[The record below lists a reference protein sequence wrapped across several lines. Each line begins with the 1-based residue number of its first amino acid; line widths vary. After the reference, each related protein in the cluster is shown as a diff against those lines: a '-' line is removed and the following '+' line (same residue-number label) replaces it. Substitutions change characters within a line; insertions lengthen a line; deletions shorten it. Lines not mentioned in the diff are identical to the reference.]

1 MGRISGSNANILLA
15 YAMEASLVEW
25 SLFEDFLTLAQSANF
40 SRAADLRHMT
50 QPAFSRRIR
59 SLEEWVGAPL
69 FDRTCHPVALTEAGR
84 RFLPAAQETLQRLDQ
99 VCEECRETARAAS
112 ATLHFAATHSLSLAF
127 FPSWLRDLEAAGPLG
142 AIRLTSD
149 SLQGCEQTMLQGLAQ
164 FLLCHHSAAAQGR
177 LDEDRFQSVRV
188 GGDTLAPLAAPGPGG
203 ARHTLDDR
211 PVPFLAYSPESGLGR
226 ILAGAGDSPTAR
238 TWLEP
243 VFTSHLAMVLRTM
256 ALEGRGV
263 AWLPLSLAAED
274 LARGTLVRAG
284 DPAWD
289 VAVDIRLYRP
299 RAPLAQAAERFW
311 NLVAT

>member
-164 FLLCHHSAAAQGR
+164 FLLRATTAPPPRAAWTRTVSSPCGSAETPWPPWRRRG
-177 LDEDRFQSVRV
+177 
-188 GGDTLAPLAAPGPGG
+188 PAAPGTPW
-203 ARHTLDDR
+203 TT
-211 PVPFLAYSPESGLGR
+211 GR
-226 ILAGAGDSPTAR
+226 CPSSPTA
-238 TWLEP
+238 P
-243 VFTSHLAMVLRTM
+243 S
-256 ALEGRGV
+256 
-263 AWLPLSLAAED
+263 
-274 LARGTLVRAG
+274 
-284 DPAWD
+284 PAW
-289 VAVDIRLYRP
+289 AAFSPGPGTRP
-299 RAPLAQAAERFW
+299 PRGPGW
-311 NLVAT
+311 NRCSPPTWPWC